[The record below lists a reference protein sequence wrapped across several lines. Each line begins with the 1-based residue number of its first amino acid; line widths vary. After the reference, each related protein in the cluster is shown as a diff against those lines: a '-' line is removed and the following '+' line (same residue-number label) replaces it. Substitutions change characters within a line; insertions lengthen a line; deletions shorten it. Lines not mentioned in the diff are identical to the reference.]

1 MGQLEDRIA
10 KAAAKLQQLKAA
22 AAKKE
27 AIQRTRENQRQ
38 RQDDTRRKVLIGAV
52 LLAKVAEGS
61 YPQADLHALLD
72 PALSRPEDRAL
83 FDLPAQPV
91 NPPGIPAPF

>member
-27 AIQRTRENQRQ
+27 AIQRTREKER
-38 RQDDTRRKVLIGAV
+38 RDQDGLRRKIFVGAAF
-52 LLAKVAEGS
+52 LKKVDEGS
-61 YPQADLHALLD
+61 YSQADLHALLD
-72 PALSRPEDRAL
+72 PVLSRPEDRAL
-83 FDLPAQPV
+83 FDLPARPDTT
-91 NPPGIPAPF
+91 PATR

>member
-27 AIQRTRENQRQ
+27 AIARTRDAKRRQ
-38 RQDDTRRKVLIGAV
+38 QDDLRRKVLIGAAI
-52 LLAKVAEGS
+52 LAQVADGR
-61 YPQADLHALLD
+61 YPPEQLHALLD
-72 PALSRPEDRAL
+72 PVLTRPEDRAL
-83 FDLPAQPV
+83 FDLPAR
-91 NPPGIPAPF
+91 PAPAPGTPVT